1 MMDDIQ
7 CKFTTT
13 IDWSLLLQLEKLDKG
28 SPKRRKAVF
37 VNLGKMSGGKRTH
50 KGKFV
55 VTFMRD
61 YLQLIAI
68 ARAAYDWY
76 EGQGPVGNSRNESV
90 SKDALLKL
98 AGILETLKRKGHG

>member
-68 ARAAYDWY
+68 ARAAQNYVDTCDDDK
-76 EGQGPVGNSRNESV
+76 GP
-90 SKDALLKL
+90 DAALYRLLT
-98 AGILETLKRKGHG
+98 ELKRKGHG